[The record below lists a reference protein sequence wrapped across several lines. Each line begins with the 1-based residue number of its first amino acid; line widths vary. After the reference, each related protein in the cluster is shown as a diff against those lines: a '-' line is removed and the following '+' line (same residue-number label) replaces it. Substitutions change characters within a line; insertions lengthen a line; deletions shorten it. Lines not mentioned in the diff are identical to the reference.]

1 MNKSQLID
9 TISEK
14 IKIEKKNVS
23 SVIETLLETITNTLK
38 SGGEISLTGFGV
50 FKAKKRA
57 ERMGVNPQKPEQKI
71 KIPAV
76 TVPKFKAGKSLK
88 DALK

>member
-1 MNKSQLID
+1 MNKSQLVD

-14 IKIEKKNVS
+14 TKIGKKEVTL
-23 SVIETLLETITNTLK
+23 VVETLLDTITNTLK
-38 SGGEISLTGFGV
+38 SGKEISLTGFGV
-50 FKAKKRA
+50 FKTKKRA
-57 ERMGVNPQKPEQKI
+57 ARMGVNPQKPDEKI

-76 TVPKFKAGKSLK
+76 TVPKFKAGKGLK